1 MELRGSSHCF
11 TLPVSETALDQRIQ
25 LGFSDHDR
33 RRYLSPNSRD
43 MKNKHFS
50 GKCEENPGVLKITKN
65 QINHMKQET
74 TTLEICEMD

>member
-1 MELRGSSHCF
+1 MKLRGSSHRF
-11 TLPVSETALDQRIQ
+11 TLPTNETDLDQRIQ

-33 RRYLSPNSRD
+33 RRYLPPSSRD

-65 QINHMKQET
+65 QINCMKQET
-74 TTLEICEMD
+74 TEMFKM